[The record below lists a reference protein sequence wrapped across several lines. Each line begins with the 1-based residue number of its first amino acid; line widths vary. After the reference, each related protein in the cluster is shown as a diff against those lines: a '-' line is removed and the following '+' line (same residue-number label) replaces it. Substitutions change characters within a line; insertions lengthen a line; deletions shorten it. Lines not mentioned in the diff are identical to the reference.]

1 MFYMSALVVHPM
13 RRSGRMMTFT
23 PLAMPM
29 AISIT
34 LSVSG
39 LRLGEYRKTQQ
50 QSCRCHNE
58 RTFSYFVHAMPPLAK
73 RVIAGLWAQSSATL
87 LNRCLTAKASDYNAC
102 KPFSNSSGE
111 IGMLYSQEIETRYAL
126 HR

>member
-1 MFYMSALVVHPM
+1 VTCVDRKTYAIYPNIGPTPHHGTKYIGRCVSVAWHRDIRTLIPKTASVTRFLPGSIAVPIGLPVRTAMFYMSALVVHPM

-39 LRLGEYRKTQQ
+39 LRLGEYRKTQ
-50 QSCRCHNE
+50 
-58 RTFSYFVHAMPPLAK
+58 
-73 RVIAGLWAQSSATL
+73 
-87 LNRCLTAKASDYNAC
+87 
-102 KPFSNSSGE
+102 
-111 IGMLYSQEIETRYAL
+111 
-126 HR
+126 